1 MENSRAKVKNTSKAR
16 KFNLEDSTIELVGE
30 KSGLVI
36 FKAVKSNNSIELFSL
51 EEEAFDKYFEF
62 KFSLKS
68 LPKIEQEI
76 WTSIKSQ
83 IKKFN

>member
-1 MENSRAKVKNTSKAR
+1 MENPIAKVKNTPKAR

-36 FKAVKSNNSIELFSL
+36 FKALRSNNSIELFSL

-62 KFSLKS
+62 EFSLKS
-68 LPKIEQEI
+68 LPKVEHEI

-83 IKKFN
+83 VKKFN

>member
-1 MENSRAKVKNTSKAR
+1 MENPIAKVKNTPKAR
-16 KFNLEDSTIELVGE
+16 KFNLEDSTVELVGE

-36 FKAVKSNNSIELFSL
+36 FKALRSNNSIELFSL

-62 KFSLKS
+62 EFSLES
-68 LPKIEQEI
+68 LPKVEHEI

-83 IKKFN
+83 VKKFN